1 MNYRVLLFLVASAL
15 GLQYLAPVS
24 ISQTTPGETVSKPA
38 VMVELFTS
46 EGCSSCPPADALLAE
61 LDKRKS
67 FAGAPIVVL
76 SEHVDYWDHE
86 GWRDP
91 FSSAQ
96 WTQRQ
101 NGYGERFHLDSVYT
115 PQIVVDGTQ
124 QTVGNNSTEVARAI
138 VTAAKA
144 EKIKIDIANAA
155 WSNNSLHADIAV
167 ADALPAPAKGL
178 DLYAVLA
185 DDEDASSV
193 SAGEN
198 SGRKLTHVAVVRV
211 MQKVAALHGSYAAP
225 VRIDL
230 PGNHPHGKMRL
241 IVFAQKGQNGPILGV
256 AQAEV

>member
-1 MNYRVLLFLVASAL
+1 MNYRVLLFLAASAL

-61 LDKRKS
+61 LDRRKS

-101 NGYGERFHLDSVYT
+101 NGYGERFRLDSVYT
-115 PQIVVDGTQ
+115 PQMVVDGNQ
-124 QTVGNNSTEVARAI
+124 QVIGSNSTEVAHAI
-138 VTAAKA
+138 ATATQSG
-144 EKIKIDIANAA
+144 KIKIDIANAG
-155 WSNNSLHADIAV
+155 WSNNVARADIAV
-167 ADALPAPAKGL
+167 ADASSVTAKGL
-178 DLYAVLA
+178 ELYAVLA

-198 SGRKLTHVAVVRV
+198 SGRKLTHVAVVRA
-211 MQKVAALHGSYAAP
+211 MQKVAALHGPYAAP

-241 IVFAQKGQNGPILGV
+241 IVFAQKGQNGPIFGV
-256 AQAEV
+256 AQTEV